1 MKKICFFIGDI
12 ERSGGTERVT
22 TLVANALSTAG
33 YDVTILSLYHGKKSF
48 FPLNEN
54 INLNALFE
62 HNVSMKKNFI
72 PCVYKLRKY
81 VKKNSIHSLI
91 LVDSILTIF
100 AVPALAYMKLQ
111 CICWEHF
118 NYNVDLGSIFRVYGR
133 KLAAKYCQV
142 VVTLT
147 ERDKN
152 LWIDNIK
159 NIKSNIV
166 AINNPNPYSN
176 QTHLASQS
184 HKRVLA
190 VGRLTQ
196 QKGFDLLIQSWAK
209 IAKKNGVVN
218 WKLSIVGSGEDYDKL
233 MNLIKTLNVQ
243 DSVEIFPATQ
253 NIAEFYQHSSVYCLS
268 SRYEGFGM
276 VLIEAQA
283 YGLPIVAFDCKIG
296 PAEIVEHCIT
306 GYLVKDQDIIE
317 LANKLEKIITLD
329 VVSYEEM
336 SENALNNSLK
346 YSVGKILPKWITI
359 LEN

>member
-54 INLNALFE
+54 VNLNALFE

-118 NYNVDLGSIFRVYGR
+118 NYNVDLGSIYRVYGR

-147 ERDKN
+147 ERDKS

-159 NIKSNIV
+159 NMKANIV

-209 IAKKNGVVN
+209 IAKKNSVVN

-268 SRYEGFGM
+268 SRYEGFPM
-276 VLIEAQA
+276 VLLEAQN
-283 YGLPIVAFDCKIG
+283 YGLPIVAFDCDTG
-296 PAEIVEHCIT
+296 PAELIEHGIT
-306 GYLVKDQDIIE
+306 GYLVKNQDMNE
-317 LANKLEKIITLD
+317 LADLLEQMLILD
-329 VVSYEEM
+329 ECYYNNM
-336 SENALNNSLK
+336 SKNVLNNSIK
-346 YSVGKILPKWITI
+346 YHINNILPKWIAI